1 MTKQTANLTPFEKL
15 EAHRQKMSVQAKA
28 LAAMM
33 DLIDQANET
42 QIQIDRYND
51 LVASGSLMEAEEEAG
66 ITIEALKDMKSIN
79 YALQLIAMSFDI
91 EA

>member
-1 MTKQTANLTPFEKL
+1 MTKPTVNLTPFEKL
-15 EAHRQKMSVQAKA
+15 EAHRQKVNVQTKA

-33 DLIDQANET
+33 ELIDQSNET
-42 QIQIDRYND
+42 QLQIDHYNN
-51 LVASGSLMEAEEEAG
+51 LVASGSLAEAEEEAG

-79 YALQLIAMSFDI
+79 CALQLLAMSFDI